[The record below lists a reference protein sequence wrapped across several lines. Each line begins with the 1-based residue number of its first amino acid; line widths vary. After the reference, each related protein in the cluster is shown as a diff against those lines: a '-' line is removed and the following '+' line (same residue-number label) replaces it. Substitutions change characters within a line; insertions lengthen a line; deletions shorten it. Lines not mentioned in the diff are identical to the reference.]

1 MGPSSGRPQS
11 VLRGRYSECEVLTRL
26 LDEVPTGRSSVLVLR
41 GEAGCGK
48 SALLD
53 FMLERAAGFRV
64 ARVVGVES
72 EMELAYAGLHQ
83 LCAPM
88 LDRVEKLP
96 PPQRD
101 ALRVAFGLQE
111 GTAPDGF
118 LIGLAVLTLLASV
131 AEERPLACV
140 IDDAQWLDRA
150 SVQSLAF
157 VARRL
162 VVDPVA
168 LIFAVR
174 EPSDEL
180 TGLPELKVQGLGERD
195 SHLVLASAISGPLDV
210 QVRDRI
216 VAETRGNPLALLQLP
231 RVLTPTELAGGFG
244 LPNMAA
250 VASCVEQSFYRQFQ
264 SLPDDTQQL
273 LVTAAA
279 EPIGD
284 IMLLRRAAELQ
295 GIGGDAAAPAVAAG
309 LVELGT
315 RVRFRHPLVR
325 SAVYQSVSVGDREA
339 AHRALAD
346 ATDLTLD
353 PDRRA
358 WHLARAASGPDEAV
372 ADELERSAERA
383 RARGGAVAAAAFL
396 ERATELTP
404 DRARRGARA
413 LAAAQAKLLAGAP
426 DSAHALLAA
435 AELAPLDGIRRAGLE
450 RLRAQ
455 LSFLLRRGNEAPSL
469 LLDAAEHLKALD
481 PQSARET
488 YLEAFGA
495 AIFAGRLSKSGGGLA
510 DAAAAARTAPPARQP
525 ARAIDLLLD
534 GLVTRFTE
542 GFVPGVQP
550 LQRALRALSEE
561 GRSQDD
567 TRWLWLGC
575 RVAADLWDDELW
587 HELTARQLRHARAAG
602 WLTALPIA
610 LTYRAGVD
618 LHAGEFAAAAEL
630 IDEAAVITE
639 ATGSPPLMYS
649 SLVLAAWRGQEAQA
663 TTLIRTSIE
672 DATARGEGRAIALAD
687 YATAVLYNGLS
698 RYQDSL
704 AAAQRV
710 CEHDDLGLLGWGL
723 TELVEAAARSDRPDI
738 GATALRRLEE
748 RTRAAGTEWALGIE
762 ARSRATLSDG
772 EAADALY
779 REAVERLARTR
790 ITVHLAR
797 AQLLYGEWLRRGNR
811 RVEARQQLYLAH
823 DTFSRAGAEGF
834 AERARRE
841 LLATGETLR
850 RRTVETH
857 EQLTAQEAQIAR
869 LAREDLTNPE
879 IGARLFISPRT
890 VEWHL
895 GKVFAKLDITSRKQ
909 LRRALPDSSSAISSS
924 DDVSVN

>member
-1 MGPSSGRPQS
+1 MGPSSGRPRS
-11 VLRGRYSECEVLTRL
+11 VLRGRRSECEVLARL
-26 LDEVPTGRSSVLVLR
+26 LDGVPTGQSSVLVLR

-53 FMLERAAGFRV
+53 FMLEHAAGFRV

-88 LDRVEKLP
+88 LDRIEKLP

-101 ALRVAFGLQE
+101 ALRVAFGLQD
-111 GTAPDGF
+111 GAAPDGF
-118 LIGLAVLTLLASV
+118 LIGLAVLTLLASA
-131 AEERPLACV
+131 AEEQPLACV

-162 VVDPVA
+162 MVDPVA

-195 SHLVLASAISGPLDV
+195 SHLVLASAIRGPLDV

-231 RVLTPTELAGGFG
+231 LVLTPTELAGGFG
-244 LPNMAA
+244 LPNTAA
-250 VASCVEQSFYRQFQ
+250 VASRVQQSFYRQFQ

-273 LVTAAA
+273 LLTAAA

-284 IMLLRRAAELQ
+284 ITLLRRAAELQ

-309 LVELGT
+309 LVELGA

-325 SAVYQSVSVGDREA
+325 SAVYQSVSAGDRQA
-339 AHRALAD
+339 AHRALAE
-346 ATDLTLD
+346 ATDLVLD

-404 DRARRGARA
+404 DRARRATRA

-469 LLDAAEHLKALD
+469 LLNAAVHLKALD
-481 PQSARET
+481 TRSARET
-488 YLEAFGA
+488 YLEALGA
-495 AIFAGRLSKSGGGLA
+495 AIFAGRLSKSGGSVA
-510 DAAAAARTAPPARQP
+510 DTAAAARTAPRAPQP

-542 GFVPGVQP
+542 GYAAGVQP
-550 LQRALRALSEE
+550 LQRALRALSEEE

-575 RVAADLWDDELW
+575 RIAPDLWDDESW
-587 HELTARQLRHARAAG
+587 HELTTQQLRHARDAG

-618 LHAGEFAAAAEL
+618 IHAGEFASAAEL

-649 SLVLAAWRGQEAQA
+649 SLVLSAWRGQEAQA

-698 RYQDSL
+698 RYQDAL

-710 CEHDDLGLLGWGL
+710 CEHDDLGLFGWGL
-723 TELVEAAARSDRPDI
+723 AELVEAAARSDRPDI

-772 EAADALY
+772 DAADALY
-779 REAVERLARTR
+779 QEAIERLAQTR

-811 RVEARQQLYLAH
+811 RVEARRQLYLAH
-823 DTFSRAGAEGF
+823 DTFSRAGAAGF

-850 RRTVETH
+850 RRTVEPH
-857 EQLTAQEAQIAR
+857 EELTAQEAQIAR
-869 LAREDLTNPE
+869 LARDDLTNPE

-909 LRRALPDSSSAISSS
+909 LRRRLGSTQ
-924 DDVSVN
+924 

>member
-1 MGPSSGRPQS
+1 MGPSSGHPRS
-11 VLRGRYSECEVLTRL
+11 VLRGRRSECEALARL
-26 LDEVPTGRSSVLVLR
+26 LEAVRAGRSSVLVLR

-53 FMLERAAGFRV
+53 YMLERASGFRV

-88 LDRVEKLP
+88 LDRVQKLP
-96 PPQRD
+96 VPQRD
-101 ALRVAFGLQE
+101 ALSVAFGLQE
-111 GTAPDGF
+111 GDPPDRF
-118 LIGLAVLTLLASV
+118 LIGLAVLSLLAGA
-131 AEERPLACV
+131 AEEQPLACV

-150 SVQSLAF
+150 SVQALAF

-162 VVDPVA
+162 MADPVA

-174 EPSDEL
+174 EPSAEL
-180 TGLPELKVQGLGERD
+180 TGLPELEVQGLGERD
-195 SHLVLASAISGPLDV
+195 SQLLLASAIRGPLDV

-244 LPNMAA
+244 LPNTAA
-250 VASCVEQSFYRQFQ
+250 VASRVEQSFYRQFR

-273 LVTAAA
+273 LLTAAA

-284 IMLLRRAAELQ
+284 LTLLRRAAELQ
-295 GIGGDAAAPAVAAG
+295 GIGGDAAAGPAVAAG

-325 SAVYQSVSVGDREA
+325 SAVYQSVSVDDRQA
-339 AHRALAD
+339 VHRALAE
-346 ATDLTLD
+346 ATDPVLD

-372 ADELERSAERA
+372 ADELERSADRA
-383 RARGGAVAAAAFL
+383 RARGGEVAAAAFL

-413 LAAAQAKLLAGAP
+413 LAAAQAKLEAGAP
-426 DSAHALLAA
+426 DTAQALLAA
-435 AELAPLDGIRRAGLE
+435 AELAPLGGIQLAGLE
-450 RLRAQ
+450 RLRAK
-455 LSFLLRRGNEAPSL
+455 LSFLLRRGNDAPSL
-469 LLDAAEHLKALD
+469 LLNAAEHLKALD
-481 PQSARET
+481 APSARET
-488 YLEAFGA
+488 YLEALAA
-495 AIFAGRLSKSGGGLA
+495 AIFAGRLSKTGGGVA
-510 DAAAAARTAPPARQP
+510 DVAGAARTAPRASQP
-525 ARAIDLLLD
+525 TRAIDLLLD
-534 GLVTRFTE
+534 GLVRRFTE
-542 GFVPGVQP
+542 GYEAGVQP
-550 LQRALRALSEE
+550 LQGALRTLSEE
-561 GRSQDD
+561 KGRSQDD
-567 TRWLWLGC
+567 TRWFWLGC
-575 RVAADLWDDELW
+575 RIAPDLWDDESW
-587 HELTARQLRHARAAG
+587 HALTTRQLGLARDAG

-618 LHAGEFAAAAEL
+618 VHAGEFGSAAKL
-630 IDEAAVITE
+630 IDEADAITE
-639 ATGSPPLMYS
+639 ATGSPPLMYT

-663 TTLIRTSIE
+663 TAMVRTSIE

-710 CEHDDLGLLGWGL
+710 CEHDDLGLFGWGL
-723 TELVEAAARSDRPDI
+723 TELVEAAVRSDRPDI

-762 ARSRATLSDG
+762 ARSRAMLSDG

-797 AQLLYGEWLRRGNR
+797 AQLLYGEWLRRGNH
-811 RVEARQQLYLAH
+811 RVEARQQLYRAH
-823 DTFSRAGAEGF
+823 DTFSRAGADGF

-857 EQLTAQEAQIAR
+857 EELTAQEAQIAR
-869 LAREDLTNPE
+869 LARDDLTNPE
-879 IGARLFISPRT
+879 IAARLFISSRT

-909 LRRALPDSSSAISSS
+909 LRRALPESSSATSSA
-924 DDVSVN
+924 

>member
-1 MGPSSGRPQS
+1 MGPSSGHPRS
-11 VLRGRYSECEVLTRL
+11 VLRGRRSECEALARL

-53 FMLERAAGFRV
+53 FMLERASGFRV

-88 LDRVEKLP
+88 LDRVKELP

-111 GTAPDGF
+111 GAAPDRF
-118 LIGLAVLTLLASV
+118 LIGLAVLTLLAGA
-131 AEERPLACV
+131 AEEQPLACV

-150 SVQSLAF
+150 SVQSLVF

-162 VVDPVA
+162 MADPVA

-195 SHLVLASAISGPLDV
+195 SHLVLASAIRGPLDV

-231 RVLTPTELAGGFG
+231 RELTSTELAGGFG

-250 VASCVEQSFYRQFQ
+250 VASRVEQSFYRQFQ

-273 LVTAAA
+273 LLTAAA

-284 IMLLRRAAELQ
+284 VTLLRRAAELQ

-309 LVELGT
+309 LVELGA

-325 SAVYQSVSVGDREA
+325 SAVYQSVSVGDRQA
-339 AHRALAD
+339 AHRALAE
-346 ATDLTLD
+346 ATDLVLD

-358 WHLARAASGPDEAV
+358 WHLARAASEPDEAV
-372 ADELERSAERA
+372 ADELERSADRA

-426 DSAHALLAA
+426 DSAQALLAA
-435 AELAPLDGIRRAGLE
+435 AELAPLGGIQRAGLE

-469 LLDAAEHLKALD
+469 LLNAAEHLKALD
-481 PQSARET
+481 TQSARET
-488 YLEAFGA
+488 YLEALGA
-495 AIFAGRLSKSGGGLA
+495 AIFAGRLSKNGGGVA
-510 DAAAAARTAPPARQP
+510 DAAGAARTAPPAPQP

-534 GLVTRFTE
+534 GLVKRFTE
-542 GFVPGVQP
+542 GYEAGVQP

-561 GRSQDD
+561 ECRSQDD

-575 RVAADLWDDELW
+575 RIAPDLWDDESW
-587 HELTARQLRHARAAG
+587 HELATRQLRHARDAG

-618 LHAGEFAAAAEL
+618 VHAGEFASAAEL
-630 IDEAAVITE
+630 IDEADVIAE
-639 ATGSPPLMYS
+639 ATGSPPLMYT
-649 SLVLAAWRGQEAQA
+649 SLVLSAWRGQEAQA
-663 TTLIRTSIE
+663 TTLIRASIE

-710 CEHDDLGLLGWGL
+710 CEHDDLGLFGWGL
-723 TELVEAAARSDRPDI
+723 TELVEAAVRSDRPDI

-772 EAADALY
+772 EVADSLY
-779 REAVERLARTR
+779 REAVERLTRTR

-811 RVEARQQLYLAH
+811 RVEARQQLYRAH

-857 EQLTAQEAQIAR
+857 EELTGQEAQIAR
-869 LAREDLTNPE
+869 LARDDLTNPE
-879 IGARLFISPRT
+879 IAARLFISPRT

-909 LRRALPDSSSAISSS
+909 LRRALPDSSSAISSA
-924 DDVSVN
+924 

>member
-1 MGPSSGRPQS
+1 MGPSSGHPRS
-11 VLRGRYSECEVLTRL
+11 VLRGRRSECEVLTRL
-26 LDEVPTGRSSVLVLR
+26 LAAVPTGRSSVLVLR

-53 FMLERAAGFRV
+53 FMLERTSGFRV
-64 ARVVGVES
+64 VRVVGVES

-88 LDRVEKLP
+88 LDRVERLP
-96 PPQRD
+96 VPQRD
-101 ALRVAFGLQE
+101 ALRVAFGLQK
-111 GTAPDGF
+111 GDVPDPF
-118 LIGLAVLTLLASV
+118 LIGLAVLTLLAGA
-131 AEERPLACV
+131 AEEQPLACL

-150 SVQSLAF
+150 SVQALAF

-162 VVDPVA
+162 MADPVA

-195 SHLVLASAISGPLDV
+195 SCLVLASAVRGPLDV

-231 RVLTPTELAGGFG
+231 RVLTPAELAGGFG
-244 LPNMAA
+244 LPNTAA
-250 VASCVEQSFYRQFQ
+250 VANRVEQSFSRQFR

-273 LVTAAA
+273 LLTAAA

-284 IMLLRRAAELQ
+284 LTLLRRAAALQ
-295 GIGGDAAAPAVAAG
+295 GIRPDAAAPAVAAG
-309 LVELGT
+309 LVELGA

-325 SAVYQSVSVGDREA
+325 SAVYQTVSVGDRQA
-339 AHRALAD
+339 VHRALAE
-346 ATDLTLD
+346 ATDIVLD
-353 PDRRA
+353 PDRHA
-358 WHLARAASGPDEAV
+358 WHLARAASEPDEAV
-372 ADELERSAERA
+372 ADELERSADRA

-404 DRARRGARA
+404 DRERRGARA
-413 LAAAQAKLLAGAP
+413 LAAAQAKLESGAP
-426 DSAHALLAA
+426 DSAQALLAA
-435 AELAPLDGIRRAGLE
+435 AELGPLDDIRRARLE

-455 LSFLLRRGNEAPSL
+455 LAFSVRRGNDAPAL
-469 LLDAAEHLKALD
+469 LLNAAEHLEPLD
-481 PQSARET
+481 AQLARET
-488 YLEAFGA
+488 YLEALGA
-495 AIFAGRLSKSGGGLA
+495 AIFAGRLSSSGGGVAEAA
-510 DAAAAARTAPPARQP
+510 DAARTAPRAPEP

-534 GLVTRFTE
+534 GLVRRFTDGYE
-542 GFVPGVQP
+542 AGVQP
-550 LQRALRALSEE
+550 LRRALRALSEE
-561 GRSQDD
+561 KGGQDV

-575 RVAADLWDDELW
+575 RIAPDLWDDMSW
-587 HELTARQLRHARAAG
+587 HELATQQLRLARDAG
-602 WLTALPIA
+602 ALTALPLA
-610 LTYRAGVD
+610 LTYRAGVEV
-618 LHAGEFAAAAEL
+618 HAGEFASAAEL
-630 IDEAAVITE
+630 IDEADVITG
-639 ATGSPPLMYS
+639 ATGSARLMYT
-649 SLVLAAWRGQEAQA
+649 SLVLSAWRGQEAEA
-663 TTLIRTSIE
+663 MALIRASLE

-710 CEHDDLGLLGWGL
+710 CEHDDLGLYGWGL
-723 TELVEAAARSDRPDI
+723 TELVEAAVRSDRPDL

-748 RTRAAGTEWALGIE
+748 RTRAAGTDWALGIE
-762 ARSRATLSDG
+762 ARSRAMLSDG
-772 EAADALY
+772 QAADDLY

-790 ITVHLAR
+790 IIVHLAR

-811 RVEARQQLYLAH
+811 RVEGRQQLHSAH
-823 DTFSRAGAEGF
+823 DTFSRTGADGF

-841 LLATGETLR
+841 LLATGETIR
-850 RRTVETH
+850 RPSVDTL
-857 EQLTAQEAQIAR
+857 QDLTAQEAQIAR
-869 LAREDLTNPE
+869 LARDDLTNPE
-879 IGARLFISPRT
+879 IGAQLFISPRT

-909 LRRALPDSSSAISSS
+909 LRHALADSSPAG
-924 DDVSVN
+924 

>member
-1 MGPSSGRPQS
+1 
-11 VLRGRYSECEVLTRL
+11 
-26 LDEVPTGRSSVLVLR
+26 VLVLR

-53 FMLERAAGFRV
+53 FVLERASGFRV

-88 LDRVEKLP
+88 LERVEKLP
-96 PPQRD
+96 APQRD

-111 GTAPDGF
+111 GDPPDRF
-118 LIGLAVLTLLASV
+118 LIGLAVLTLLTGA
-131 AEERPLACV
+131 AEEQPLACL
-140 IDDAQWLDRA
+140 IDDAQWVDRA

-157 VARRL
+157 VARR
-162 VVDPVA
+162 VMADPVA

-195 SHLVLASAISGPLDV
+195 SRLVLASAFRGPLDV

-231 RVLTPTELAGGFG
+231 RVLTPAELAGGFG
-244 LPNMAA
+244 LPTAAA
-250 VASCVEQSFYRQFQ
+250 VTSRVEQSFYQQFH
-264 SLPDDTQQL
+264 SLPDDTQRL
-273 LVTAAA
+273 LLTAAA

-284 IMLLRRAAELQ
+284 MTLLQRAAELQ
-295 GIGGDAAAPAVAAG
+295 GIGADAAAPAVAAG
-309 LVELGT
+309 LVELGS

-325 SAVYQSVSVGDREA
+325 SAVYRSASVGDRQA
-339 AHRALAD
+339 VHRALAE
-346 ATDLTLD
+346 ATDLVLD

-358 WHLARAASGPDEAV
+358 WHLAHAASGPDEAV
-372 ADELERSAERA
+372 ADELERSADRA

-404 DRARRGARA
+404 NRARRGARA
-413 LAAAQAKLLAGAP
+413 LAAAQAKLEAGAP
-426 DSAHALLAA
+426 DSAQALLAT
-435 AELAPLDGIRRAGLE
+435 AELGPLDGIRRAGLE

-455 LSFLLRRGNEAPSL
+455 LSFSLRRGNDAPPL
-469 LLDAAEHLKALD
+469 LLNAAEHLKSLD
-481 PQSARET
+481 AELARET
-488 YLEAFGA
+488 YLEALGA
-495 AIFAGRLSKSGGGLA
+495 AIFAGRLSKTGGGVVEAA
-510 DAAAAARTAPPARQP
+510 DAARTPPTAPRP

-534 GLVTRFTE
+534 GLVRRFTE
-542 GFVPGVQP
+542 GYETGVQP
-550 LQRALRALSEE
+550 LQRALHALSEE
-561 GRSQDD
+561 KGRSQDD

-575 RVAADLWDDELW
+575 RIAPDLWDDESW
-587 HELTARQLRHARAAG
+587 HELTTRQVRLARDAG
-602 WLTALPIA
+602 ALAALPLA

-618 LHAGEFAAAAEL
+618 VHAGEFASAAEL
-630 IDEAAVITE
+630 IDEADAITE
-639 ATGSPPLMYS
+639 ATGSAPLMYT
-649 SLVLAAWRGQEAQA
+649 SLVLSAWRGQEAQA
-663 TTLIRTSIE
+663 MALIRASIE

-698 RYQDSL
+698 HYRDSL

-710 CEHDDLGLLGWGL
+710 CEQDDLGLFGWGL
-723 TELVEAAARSDRPDI
+723 TELVEAAVRSDRPDI

-748 RTRAAGTEWALGIE
+748 RTRAAGTEWARGIE
-762 ARSRATLSDG
+762 ARSRATLSHG
-772 EAADALY
+772 QAADALY
-779 REAVERLARTR
+779 REAIERLARTR

-797 AQLLYGEWLRRGNR
+797 AQLLYGEWLRRGNQR
-811 RVEARQQLYLAH
+811 LEARQQLHRAH
-823 DTFSRAGAEGF
+823 DTFSRIGAEGF

-841 LLATGETLR
+841 LLATGETVR
-850 RRTVETH
+850 RRTVETL
-857 EQLTAQEAQIAR
+857 EELTAQEAQIAR
-869 LAREDLTNPE
+869 LARDDLTNPE
-879 IGARLFISPRT
+879 IGAQLFISPRT

-909 LRRALPDSSSAISSS
+909 LRRALPGSSSANSS
-924 DDVSVN
+924 V